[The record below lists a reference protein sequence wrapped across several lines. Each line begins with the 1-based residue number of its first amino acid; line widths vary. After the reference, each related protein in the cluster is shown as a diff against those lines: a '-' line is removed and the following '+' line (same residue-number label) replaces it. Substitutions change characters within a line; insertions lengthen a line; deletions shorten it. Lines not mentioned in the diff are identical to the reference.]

1 MATFHQ
7 FSHEHRP
14 RLRGSVLFCLLIGL
28 IACVDGAGYGT
39 SLRVGY
45 YGQSCP
51 SAEAVVWRTVAKAV
65 AQNPGLAAGLIRMH
79 FHDCF
84 VRGCDASVLLD
95 STPDNDAEKDSPANN
110 PSLRGFQIIDDAK
123 AVLESQCPQV
133 VSCADVLAFAA
144 RDAVHMAGGFYYDV
158 PAGRRDGRVS
168 KESEVLQNLPFPSF
182 NVDELEESFARK
194 GLSLEDMVT
203 LSGAHTLGVSH
214 CSSFSDR
221 IYDFNNSTGAA
232 DPSMDPKYVRYLRT
246 KCPAP
251 ESSSNQDPTVALDP
265 VTPNRLDNKYYVNL
279 KYHRG
284 LLTSDQALTDR
295 TDTARMVN
303 RNVNQGSMW
312 LKKFSAAMVRMG
324 SIDVLTGSQGE
335 IRQSCRVVN

>member
-1 MATFHQ
+1 MAIFRR
-7 FSHEHRP
+7 FSDEHP
-14 RLRGSVLFCLLIGL
+14 PLLRSFAVFCVLIGL
-28 IACVDGAGYGT
+28 IAGVNGAGDGS

-45 YGQSCP
+45 YRQSCP

-144 RDAVHMAGGFYYDV
+144 RDAVHMAGGFYYSL
-158 PAGRRDGRVS
+158 PSGRRDGRVS
-168 KESEVLQNLPFPSF
+168 KQSEVLQNLPFPSF
-182 NVDELEESFARK
+182 NVDQLEESFGRK

-251 ESSSNQDPTVALDP
+251 ESSSDPTVALDP

-295 TDTARMVN
+295 ADTARMVN

-312 LKKFSAAMVRMG
+312 LRKFSAAMVRMG

-335 IRQSCRVVN
+335 IRKSCRVVN